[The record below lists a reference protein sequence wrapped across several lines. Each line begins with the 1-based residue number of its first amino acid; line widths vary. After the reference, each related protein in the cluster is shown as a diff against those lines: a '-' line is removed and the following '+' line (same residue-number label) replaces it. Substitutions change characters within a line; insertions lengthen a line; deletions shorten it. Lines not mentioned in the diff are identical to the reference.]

1 MKIDKNQ
8 KNEIGNKIYASR
20 MRQFMNEQFPA
31 TKEIEDQDLER
42 IIMDLT
48 DRAAGYKLI
57 LETHVA
63 PYIVASWIMG
73 IGFEDNFLAAK
84 EVLEDL
90 DMDSGEKANWLW
102 QFLEQTI
109 GILEGD
115 VPVVD
120 MSFFNQP

>member
-31 TKEIEDQDLER
+31 TKEIEDQELER
-42 IIMDLT
+42 IILDLT
-48 DRAAGYKLI
+48 DRAAGYKLV

-73 IGFEDNFLAAK
+73 IGFEDKFLAAK

-90 DMDSGEKANWLW
+90 DMDSGAKANWLW
-102 QFLEQTI
+102 QFLDETI

-120 MSFFNQP
+120 KRFF

>member
-8 KNEIGNKIYASR
+8 KNEIGNKIYSSR

>member
-1 MKIDKNQ
+1 MKIYKHQIRDTGNQ
-8 KNEIGNKIYASR
+8 IYASR
-20 MRQFMNEQFPA
+20 MREYLNEQFPES
-31 TKEIEDQDLER
+31 KEMADEELER
-42 IIMDLT
+42 IILELT
-48 DRAAGYKLI
+48 DRALGYKLA

-73 IGFEDNFLAAK
+73 IGFEDNFLTAK

-102 QFLEQTI
+102 QFLEETI

-115 VPVVD
+115 IKVID
-120 MSFFNQP
+120 LSHFN

>member
-1 MKIDKNQ
+1 MKIDKTQ

-31 TKEIEDQDLER
+31 TREIEDQELER

>member
-1 MKIDKNQ
+1 MKIDKSQ

-31 TKEIEDQDLER
+31 TKEIEDQELER
-42 IIMDLT
+42 IILDLT
-48 DRAAGYKLI
+48 DRAAGYKLV

-73 IGFEDNFLAAK
+73 IGFEDKFLAAK

-90 DMDSGEKANWLW
+90 DMDSGAKANWLW
-102 QFLEQTI
+102 QFLDETI

-120 MSFFNQP
+120 KRFF

>member
-120 MSFFNQP
+120 KRFF

>member
-31 TKEIEDQDLER
+31 TKEIEDQELER
-42 IIMDLT
+42 IIMNLT